1 MVKVTK
7 IVLNEQTKTATVD
20 LFADAKADM
29 TGLSTDDIVG
39 FPKGYTID
47 FGSSVFTSAGELAFM
62 KSDGNWNWGE

>member
-7 IVLNEQTKTATVD
+7 ISTNDTAKTALVE
-20 LFADAKADM
+20 LFADAKANM
-29 TGLSTDDIVG
+29 SGLNPDDIVG

-62 KSDGNWNWGE
+62 KSDGSWNWGE